1 MKISIKNIKDIIEIG
16 QKVLNMTSKGSSS
29 NNTSSKRSE
38 FVESESSPTISE
50 DMTPEEE
57 DELIEKT
64 RDKLSGC
71 SLDSPAEVLSTI
83 KAFTEAATDAV
94 KFCEVQE
101 TKREEIRA
109 NRDARIKQLEAQR
122 DIILNYL
129 DRSFDE
135 RRYLFEKHFK
145 IVDHALMTGNTEE
158 LTLSLQTI
166 NDLAKSSP
174 FKALADLGN
183 VQNTLN
189 KPNSTF
195 DI

>member
-1 MKISIKNIKDIIEIG
+1 MRFGIKEIKDIFEIG
-16 QKVLNMTSKGSSS
+16 QKLLKMLSKESPS
-29 NNTSSKRSE
+29 NNTPSKRSE
-38 FVESESSPTISE
+38 FVESNYSPTISE
-50 DMTPEEE
+50 HMMPEEE
-57 DELIEKT
+57 DELIDNT
-64 RDKLSGC
+64 RDKLCGR
-71 SLDSPAEVLSTI
+71 SLSSPAEVLSTI

-122 DIILNYL
+122 DIIMNYL

-189 KPNSTF
+189 QPNSTF

>member
-122 DIILNYL
+122 DIIMNYL

-135 RRYLFEKHFK
+135 RKCLFEKHFK
-145 IVDHALMTGNTEE
+145 IVDHALTTGNSEE
-158 LTLSLQTI
+158 LALSLQNI

-174 FKALADLGN
+174 FKALADLGR
-183 VQNTLN
+183 VQNSLN
-189 KPNSTF
+189 QENSTF

>member
-29 NNTSSKRSE
+29 NNTSSNRSE

-50 DMTPEEE
+50 DMIPEEE
-57 DELIEKT
+57 DDMIEKT
-64 RDKLSGC
+64 KDKLSGC
-71 SLDSPAEVLSTI
+71 SLGSPAEVLSTI

-101 TKREEIRA
+101 TMREEIRA

-122 DIILNYL
+122 DIIMNYL
-129 DRSFDE
+129 DHSFDE
-135 RRYLFEKHFK
+135 RKYLFEKQFK
-145 IVDHALMTGNTEE
+145 IVDHALTTGNSEE
-158 LTLSLQTI
+158 LALSLQNI
-166 NDLAKSSP
+166 NDLANSSP
-174 FKALADLGN
+174 FKALADLGS
-183 VQNTLN
+183 VQNSL
-189 KPNSTF
+189 KQQNSTF

>member
-1 MKISIKNIKDIIEIG
+1 MKFKDIKEIVG
-16 QKVLNMTSKGSSS
+16 LAQKVLKMTSKEPSSKS
-29 NNTSSKRSE
+29 TSSKRSKL
-38 FVESESSPTISE
+38 VESKSSPHISE
-50 DMTPEEE
+50 DMTPKEE

-64 RDKLSGC
+64 KDKLSGC
-71 SLDSPAEVLSTI
+71 SLESPAEVLSTI

-122 DIILNYL
+122 DIIISYL

-135 RRYLFEKHFK
+135 RKYLFEKHFK
-145 IVDHALMTGNTEE
+145 VVDHALMTGNSEE
-158 LTLSLQTI
+158 LALSLQNI

-174 FKALADLGN
+174 FKALADLGS
-183 VQNTLN
+183 VQKSLN
-189 KPNSTF
+189 QKNSTF

>member
-1 MKISIKNIKDIIEIG
+1 MKFGIKEIKDIFEIG
-16 QKVLNMTSKGSSS
+16 QKLLKMLSKESPS
-29 NNTSSKRSE
+29 NSTPSKRSE
-38 FVESESSPTISE
+38 FVESNYSPTISE
-50 DMTPEEE
+50 HMMPEEE
-57 DELIEKT
+57 DELIDNT
-64 RDKLSGC
+64 RDKLCGR
-71 SLDSPAEVLSTI
+71 SLSSPAEVLSTI

-109 NRDARIKQLEAQR
+109 NRDARIKQLEVQR
-122 DIILNYL
+122 DIIINYL

-166 NDLAKSSP
+166 N
-174 FKALADLGN
+174 
-183 VQNTLN
+183 
-189 KPNSTF
+189 
-195 DI
+195 

>member
-1 MKISIKNIKDIIEIG
+1 MKFSIKDIKDIIEIG
-16 QKVLNMTSKGSSS
+16 QKVLKMSSKESSS
-29 NNTSSKRSE
+29 NSTSSKCSE
-38 FVESESSPTISE
+38 QKNSPTISE

-57 DELIEKT
+57 DELIENTK
-64 RDKLSGC
+64 DKLSGC
-71 SLDSPAEVLSTI
+71 SLGSPAEVLSTI
-83 KAFTEAATDAV
+83 KAYAEAATDAV

-189 KPNSTF
+189 QPNSTF

>member
-1 MKISIKNIKDIIEIG
+1 MKFGIKEIKDIFEIG
-16 QKVLNMTSKGSSS
+16 QKLLKMLSKESPS
-29 NNTSSKRSE
+29 NSTPSKRSE
-38 FVESESSPTISE
+38 FVESNYSPTISE
-50 DMTPEEE
+50 HMMPEEE
-57 DELIEKT
+57 DELIDNT
-64 RDKLSGC
+64 RDKLCGR
-71 SLDSPAEVLSTI
+71 SLSSPAEVLSTI

-109 NRDARIKQLEAQR
+109 NRDARIKQLEVQR
-122 DIILNYL
+122 DIIMNYL

-158 LTLSLQTI
+158 LTSSLQSI

-189 KPNSTF
+189 RPNSTF

>member
-1 MKISIKNIKDIIEIG
+1 MKFGIKEIKDIFEIG
-16 QKVLNMTSKGSSS
+16 QKLLKMLSKESPS
-29 NNTSSKRSE
+29 NNTPSKRSE
-38 FVESESSPTISE
+38 FVESNYSPTISE
-50 DMTPEEE
+50 HMMPEEE
-57 DELIEKT
+57 DELIDNT
-64 RDKLSGC
+64 RDKLCGR
-71 SLDSPAEVLSTI
+71 SLSSPAEVLSTI

-122 DIILNYL
+122 DIIMNYL

-189 KPNSTF
+189 QPNSTF